1 MVAVYCAKRKLLA
14 AYFASHC
21 QLLLVIRLLARL
33 RVTPVAKEKNVL
45 LVGERQL
52 ASHEQ
57 YKGTIIINIVSC
69 LRNCS
74 SKNFQFCNEQPF
86 LQRL

>member
-33 RVTPVAKEKNVL
+33 RVTPVTKEKNVL
-45 LVGERQL
+45 LVGERQSFPTAL

-57 YKGTIIINIVSC
+57 YKGTIIINIVS
-69 LRNCS
+69 
-74 SKNFQFCNEQPF
+74 
-86 LQRL
+86 